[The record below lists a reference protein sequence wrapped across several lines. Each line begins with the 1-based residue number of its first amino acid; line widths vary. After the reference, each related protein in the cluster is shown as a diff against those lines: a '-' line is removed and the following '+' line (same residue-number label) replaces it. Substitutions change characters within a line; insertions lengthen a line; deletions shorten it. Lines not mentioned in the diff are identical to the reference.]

1 MPKRTRIYTR
11 TGDDGT
17 TGLVGGA
24 RIAKG
29 ALRIDAYGTVDE
41 LSSAI
46 GVVRAE
52 LQAVRDQTPRAGR
65 LDAWLAWSQDVL
77 FNLGSRL
84 ATLPESPSAETSKGS
99 DADVAALER
108 AIDEAEADL
117 EPLDAFILPSGSV
130 PGAQLHV
137 ARTTCRRAERRV
149 VALAATEAVP
159 EEAARFLNR
168 LSDALFVWSRWI
180 NHGLDEPE
188 YRWNPSAHP
197 PNSGKP

>member
-1 MPKRTRIYTR
+1 MAKRTRIYTR
-11 TGDDGT
+11 TGDRGS

-24 RIAKG
+24 RIAKS
-29 ALRIDAYGTVDE
+29 APRIDAYGTVDE

-52 LQAVRDQTPRAGR
+52 LSALHGRPPRAER
-65 LDAWLAWSQDVL
+65 LDAWLAWTQDVL

-84 ATLPESPSAETSKGS
+84 ATPPENLGESAPGAG

-108 AIDEAEADL
+108 AIDEAEGDL
-117 EPLDAFILPSGSV
+117 VPLDAFILPSGSLA
-130 PGAQLHV
+130 GAQLHV

-149 VALAATEAVP
+149 VALAETEAVP
-159 EEAARFLNR
+159 GEAARFLNR

-180 NHGLDEPE
+180 NQGLNEPE
-188 YRWNPSAHP
+188 YRWNPGSSP
-197 PNSGKP
+197 PPASP